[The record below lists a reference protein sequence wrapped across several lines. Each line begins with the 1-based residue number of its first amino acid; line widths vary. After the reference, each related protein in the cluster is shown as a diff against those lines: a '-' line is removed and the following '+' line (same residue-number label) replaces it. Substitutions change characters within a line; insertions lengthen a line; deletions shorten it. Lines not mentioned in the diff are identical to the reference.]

1 MRKSKW
7 KTYFPLFLILP
18 PLVQAPGVA
27 SLVLNFA
34 RWLKKMKISI
44 RRDDVN
50 TRKELFKD
58 WIIAI
63 RVFHTSLYFKFGLAK
78 ESN

>member
-1 MRKSKW
+1 
-7 KTYFPLFLILP
+7 
-18 PLVQAPGVA
+18 
-27 SLVLNFA
+27 
-34 RWLKKMKISI
+34 MKISI